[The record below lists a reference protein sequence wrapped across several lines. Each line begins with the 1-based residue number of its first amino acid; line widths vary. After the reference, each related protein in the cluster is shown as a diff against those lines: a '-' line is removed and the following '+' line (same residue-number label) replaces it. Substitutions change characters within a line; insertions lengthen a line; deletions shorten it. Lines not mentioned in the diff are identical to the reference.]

1 MVVEKERKYRQDG
14 YQNETRDQESPDK
27 PRGERGERPKRD
39 RNTPREYRAP
49 RMPAFHE
56 VSRCSACGGILSLR
70 DMDVVSDSLCPFC
83 SAELHVCKNCVSFDT
98 SSRFECRQEIRMRVP
113 RKDKNND
120 CEFFELRRS
129 LERQTGSTPAADRP
143 ATGDDAREAF
153 ERLFRKI

>member
-1 MVVEKERKYRQDG
+1 MEKERKYRQDG
-14 YQNETRDQESPDK
+14 YQNETRDQESLDK
-27 PRGERGERPKRD
+27 SRGERGERPKRD

-56 VSRCSACGGILSLR
+56 VSRCSACGGSLSLR
-70 DMDVVSDSLCPFC
+70 DMDVVSNSLCPFC

-129 LERQTGSTPAADRP
+129 LERQTGSTPATDRP